1 MKKCLLFFLLGVSV
15 TLLLGAATS
24 VMLGNKH
31 YVSTDDSYGIM
42 HGNKYYVSTDDSYG
56 IMLGNKYYVSTDD
69 PMGVTMGNRYYV
81 EFDGK
86 ITKSVKKAMAVGFIH
101 GMAVGRKKAEEERQ
115 SGLN

>member
-24 VMLGNKH
+24 VMLGNKY

-42 HGNKYYVSTDDSYG
+42 H
-56 IMLGNKYYVSTDD
+56 GNKYYVSTDD